1 MQQRETASGNQSLN
15 GSQGNTKLLGGFA
28 LG

>member
-1 MQQRETASGNQSLN
+1 MHQRQTASGNQSLN
-15 GSQGNTKLLGGFA
+15 GSQGNTELLGGFA